1 LSSTTNFWIRWRV
14 RVGYPVGIAAFWF
27 ARPQLKWLL
36 CGVGIAICGLLL
48 RGYAAGHLRKHKQ
61 LAISGPYAFTRNPLY
76 LGSVLLAA
84 GFSVASHS
92 WISTLLLAAY
102 LAIFYPVVIRREQ
115 VELTALYGAA
125 FEQYAAQVPAFWP
138 RLSPAMASTERF
150 SWQLYRQ
157 NREYEAAIGLAVA
170 MAILWILMLWR
181 GTA

>member
-1 LSSTTNFWIRWRV
+1 LSSNTSFWIKWRV
-14 RVGYPVGIAAFWF
+14 RVGYPVGLAAFWF
-27 ARPQLKWLL
+27 ARPQPKWLL
-36 CGVGIAICGLLL
+36 CGAAIATGGLAL

-115 VELTALYGAA
+115 SELKLLYGAA
-125 FEQYAAQVPAFWP
+125 FVAYASQVPAFWP
-138 RLSPAMASTERF
+138 RFSPAVTPTERF
-150 SWQLYRQ
+150 SWPLYRQ

-170 MAILWILMLWR
+170 MVILWAIMLW
-181 GTA
+181 GN

>member
-1 LSSTTNFWIRWRV
+1 LSSTTNFWIKWRV

-27 ARPQLKWLL
+27 ARPQMKWLL
-36 CGVGIAICGLLL
+36 CGAGIAFFGLLL

-61 LAISGPYAFTRNPLY
+61 LATSGPYAFTRNPLY

-115 VELTALYGAA
+115 AELKTLYGAA
-125 FEQYAAQVPAFWP
+125 FEQYSSQVPAFWP
-138 RLSPAMASTERF
+138 RLSPAMPSTVHF
-150 SWQLYRQ
+150 SWPLYRQ
-157 NREYEAAIGLAVA
+157 NREYEAAIGLTVA
-170 MAILWILMLWR
+170 MAILWILMIWR
-181 GTA
+181 GGA